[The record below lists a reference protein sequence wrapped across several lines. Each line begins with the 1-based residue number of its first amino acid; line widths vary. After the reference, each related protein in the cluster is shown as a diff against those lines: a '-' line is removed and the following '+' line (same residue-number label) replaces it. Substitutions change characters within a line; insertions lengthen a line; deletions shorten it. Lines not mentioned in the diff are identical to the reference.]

1 MPCKRLKTLEI
12 SRKLKRDHCTVK
24 RYVCDSERR
33 RVRSDTGVLRKISVK
48 QIHRIKRA
56 AVKKPLLSSKQVFEA
71 AGASGVPRTSQCRIL
86 QRLAVVHK
94 AVFRPP
100 LTNAHKEKC
109 LQWAQKYM
117 KTNFQT
123 VLFTDEC
130 HATLDGPDGWSSGW
144 LVDGHHVPT
153 RLRRQQGGGGV
164 MFWAGIMGSEL
175 VGPFKVPEGVKM
187 TSAKYVEFLTD
198 HFLLWYK
205 KKNLA
210 FRSKI
215 IFMQDNAPSHAAKN
229 TIESLAAMGIKGEK
243 IMVWPPSSPDLNP
256 IENLWS
262 ILKRNIYEG
271 GRQYTSKQ
279 QLWEAILAY
288 ANEIQAETIHGLTS
302 SMNWR
307 VVKLISKKGSYVNM

>member
-1 MPCKRLKTLEI
+1 
-12 SRKLKRDHCTVK
+12 
-24 RYVCDSERR
+24 
-33 RVRSDTGVLRKISVK
+33 
-48 QIHRIKRA
+48 
-56 AVKKPLLSSKQVFEA
+56 
-71 AGASGVPRTSQCRIL
+71 
-86 QRLAVVHK
+86 
-94 AVFRPP
+94 
-100 LTNAHKEKC
+100 
-109 LQWAQKYM
+109 
-117 KTNFQT
+117 
-123 VLFTDEC
+123 
-130 HATLDGPDGWSSGW
+130 
-144 LVDGHHVPT
+144 
-153 RLRRQQGGGGV
+153 
-164 MFWAGIMGSEL
+164 
-175 VGPFKVPEGVKM
+175 M

-307 VVKLISKKGSYVNM
+307 VVKVISKKGSYVNM